1 MCCNL
6 DSEYFAFVSLST
18 VSFGDL
24 AGTPLSPETEDR
36 VGKVMWLYKAYLV
49 LWIMLGLV
57 YSSIWFGQIANV
69 LDKMFKV
76 QEAKDEE
83 IEPSPEHIRRRKS
96 TKIVVI

>member
-1 MCCNL
+1 M
-6 DSEYFAFVSLST
+6 FAFVSLST
-18 VSFGDL
+18 IGFGDL

-83 IEPSPEHIRRRKS
+83 SQPRPENIRRRKS
-96 TKIVVI
+96 NKIIII